1 MFESPGISYA
11 TLWPVLL
18 VLGVACVGVVVE
30 AFAPR
35 AARFN
40 TQVSLASAG
49 LVAALAGTVAVGAG
63 SGLGSSTGE
72 GALVIDG
79 PGVFSQGLVLLVSL
93 GGVAL
98 FAERRLDNG
107 VSVFAGQAA
116 ALPGTPAER
125 TASQR
130 GLEHTEVYPLM
141 MFAVGGMML
150 FCVSGD
156 LLMLFVALE
165 VLSLPLYL
173 LTGLARRRRL
183 LSQEAAL
190 KYFLLGAFS
199 SGIFL
204 YGLALVYGFAGS
216 MSLAEI
222 GAAAAEDGSSPL
234 LLLGIGLMAVGLL
247 FKTGAVPFH
256 SWTPDVY
263 QGAPTAVT
271 AWMSAATK
279 IAAFAAMLR
288 LFYVAFGVEGDI
300 WRPAIGVVA
309 VLTMLLG
316 ASFAIVQTDVK
327 RMLGYSAVAHTGFL
341 LTGLLGAVRDD
352 AFGSTQAVLFYL
364 TAYGFATL
372 GAFAI
377 VSLLRG
383 PNGEIGSLE
392 RWAGLGRTNP
402 WVAGAF
408 SIFLLSMAGLPL
420 TAGFIGKWGVFAA
433 ALAAGQWPVVAVA
446 IASSVIAIFFYVR
459 MIMLMFFTDPRED
472 AATVVAPSYA
482 TTAVIALSAAATV
495 LLGVIPGPVLS
506 LLVDAGGFIG

>member
-40 TQVSLASAG
+40 TQVSLALVGLAG
-49 LVAALAGTVAVGAG
+49 ALAGTVAVGAG
-63 SGLGSSTGE
+63 SGLGVATGE

-116 ALPGTPAER
+116 ALPGTSAER

-150 FCVSGD
+150 FCISGD

-222 GAAAAEDGSSPL
+222 GAAAEDGGGTL
-234 LLLGIGLMAVGLL
+234 LLLGIGLMSVGLL

-263 QGAPTAVT
+263 QGAPTPVT

-288 LFYVAFGVEGDI
+288 LFYVAFGSEGEI
-300 WRPAIGVVA
+300 WRPAIGVIA

-341 LTGLLGAVRDD
+341 LTGLLGVQTD

-377 VSLLRG
+377 VSLVRG
-383 PNGEIGSLE
+383 PNGEVGSLD
-392 RWAGLGRTNP
+392 RWAGLGRANP
-402 WVAGAF
+402 WVAATF
-408 SIFLLSMAGLPL
+408 AVFLLSMAGLPL
-420 TAGFIGKWGVFAA
+420 TAGFIGKWAVFAA
-433 ALAAGQWPVVAVA
+433 ALGAGQWPVVAVA
-446 IASSVIAIFFYVR
+446 IGSSIIAIFFYVR
-459 MIMLMFFTDPRED
+459 VIMLMFFTDPRED
-472 AATVVAPSYA
+472 SATVSTPSYA
-482 TTAVIALSAAATV
+482 TSVVIAVSAVATV

>member
-40 TQVSLASAG
+40 TQVSLALVGLAG
-49 LVAALAGTVAVGAG
+49 ALAGTVAVGAG
-63 SGLGSSTGE
+63 SGLGVATGE

-98 FAERRLDNG
+98 AAGRRLDNG

-116 ALPGTPAER
+116 ALPGTSAER

-150 FCVSGD
+150 FCISGD

-222 GAAAAEDGSSPL
+222 GAAAEDGGGTL
-234 LLLGIGLMAVGLL
+234 LLLGIGLMSVGLL

-263 QGAPTAVT
+263 QGAPTPVT

-288 LFYVAFGVEGDI
+288 LFYVAFGSEGEI
-300 WRPAIGVVA
+300 WRPAIGVIA

-341 LTGLLGAVRDD
+341 LTGLLGVQTD

-377 VSLLRG
+377 VSLVRG
-383 PNGEIGSLE
+383 PNGEVGSLD
-392 RWAGLGRTNP
+392 RWAGLGRANP
-402 WVAGAF
+402 WVAATF
-408 SIFLLSMAGLPL
+408 AVFLLSMAGLPL
-420 TAGFIGKWGVFAA
+420 TAGFIGKWAVFAA
-433 ALAAGQWPVVAVA
+433 ALGAGQWPVVAVA
-446 IASSVIAIFFYVR
+446 IGSSIIAIFFYVR
-459 MIMLMFFTDPRED
+459 VIMLMFFTDPRED
-472 AATVVAPSYA
+472 SATVSTPSYA
-482 TTAVIALSAAATV
+482 TSVVIAVSAVATV